1 MFTQDDIETWTNAMF
16 GNDTVLFYG
25 REHTFGLYKKS
36 NGQAVYFSIPT
47 KEARKPSGRKIVARK
62 VYTDFMGDPNLRV
75 LSGQQFLT
83 GINGVGTDPEIYQA
97 NRARRFRRLVRSVAE
112 LAG

>member
-62 VYTDFMGDPNLRV
+62 VYTDFMGDQT
-75 LSGQQFLT
+75 SGSFR
-83 GINGVGTDPEIYQA
+83 GSSFSPE
-97 NRARRFRRLVRSVAE
+97 
-112 LAG
+112 